1 MSWEDRRRFEP
12 RGAALLGCVPIV
24 RRSSAFRGRTTTL
37 GAGRH
42 LALVL
47 VVVSLFAPMA
57 VRVGVAAADP
67 VSDKRAQATRLA
79 AQLSALSQRSSA
91 LAESYDRARIHQ
103 ADVDN
108 RLAATKAKLA
118 LTTGALGAA
127 QQRVKAAA
135 IQAYM
140 QGGAAQQLSLL
151 IPAAA
156 NEIGLRGTYV
166 KSVTASTNDAVDAL
180 HATKTELGI
189 LQGQLTA
196 AQADAARSVT
206 QVASAQKAA
215 AAADAQISAAYASA
229 QAQLGQ
235 ALADARQAELVA
247 NQHRVQ
253 TAQARRIGP
262 TTVNLLPLPP
272 PGAGASS
279 AIAWA
284 KAELGK
290 PYVYGGGGP
299 DSFDCSGLTAW
310 AWGHAGHSLPHS
322 SEQQYY
328 NTTHLSVD
336 QLQPGDLVFFGM
348 PPHHV
353 GIYVGGGQMIN
364 ALHSGTNV
372 EYDSIYMEGDLIGGG
387 RVN

>member
-1 MSWEDRRRFEP
+1 MPQVEWVMRRLPAKRQTMLFSATLDGEVDHLRRHYLTDPLTLEVEADTEYVEEMEHRFIGVHQLDKVKVIEAIS
-12 RGAALLGCVPIV
+12 R
-24 RRSSAFRGRTTTL
+24 
-37 GAGRH
+37 GAGRT
-42 LALVL
+42 LVFVRTKRGADRLVL
-47 VVVSLFAPMA
+47 
-57 VRVGVAAADP
+57 
-67 VSDKRAQATRLA
+67 
-79 AQLSALSQRSSA
+79 QLER
-91 LAESYDRARIHQ
+91 E
-103 ADVDN
+103 
-108 RLAATKAKLA
+108 
-118 LTTGALGAA
+118 
-127 QQRVKAAA
+127 RVKAAA